1 MTAPYL
7 DPAAFAE
14 ARLNGLTRLQQR
26 QGIGTLG
33 ERSLHAV
40 LKYWIDPDDSHHEI
54 RLERCVADVFDGRR
68 VTEIQ
73 TRGFSALRPKLERLL
88 EAYPVTVVHPLTWHK
103 TLVWVD
109 PASGEASKP
118 RRSPKTGHFWDA
130 VRELVYIRALLGHPR
145 LTVVLPLLDM
155 EEYRLTD
162 GWSADGKKGSH
173 RAERMPT
180 ALGPVAVLRE
190 KADYACLLPPELPE
204 PFTTADVKRASRL
217 SQKGTG
223 TLVNILYNLDVI
235 QRTGKKGN
243 AFLYQKAP

>member
-7 DPAAFAE
+7 DPDAFDE
-14 ARLNGLTRLQQR
+14 ARLNGLAGLRQR

-40 LKYWIDPDDSHHEI
+40 MKYWLDPDDSHHEI
-54 RLERCVADVFDGRR
+54 RLERCVADIFDGQQ

-88 EAYPVTVVHPLTWHK
+88 ETYPV
-103 TLVWVD
+103 
-109 PASGEASKP
+109 
-118 RRSPKTGHFWDA
+118 
-130 VRELVYIRALLGHPR
+130 
-145 LTVVLPLLDM
+145 TVVLPLLDM

-190 KADYACLLPPELPE
+190 KADYASLLPPDLPE

-223 TLVNILYNLDVI
+223 TLVNILYNLGVI